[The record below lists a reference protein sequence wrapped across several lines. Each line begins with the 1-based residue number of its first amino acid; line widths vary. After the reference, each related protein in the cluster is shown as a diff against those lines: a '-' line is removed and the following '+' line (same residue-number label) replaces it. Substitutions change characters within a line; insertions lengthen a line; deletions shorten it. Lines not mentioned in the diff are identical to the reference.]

1 MSEERLQKILSRAG
15 VASRRK
21 AENII
26 VEGRVAVNGKVI
38 TELGSKADL
47 ERDHIKEPSPR
58 VLWAIAECYG
68 ADYLDLMR
76 RAGHP
81 MPSASH
87 VIFAG
92 AERLSPD
99 ERDEV
104 QEFIVMKLRRR
115 RDRWH
120 EADTRA

>member
-1 MSEERLQKILSRAG
+1 MID
-15 VASRRK
+15 
-21 AENII
+21 
-26 VEGRVAVNGKVI
+26 
-38 TELGSKADL
+38 TLGSHLRVLRRQAGLTLRALEAGTGLSNAYLSQL